1 MSNGAVDALDGVMD
15 RLVAV
20 GLEDELFGPGLE
32 LDEDGEVE
40 TTAGMDTGVVR
51 GPDEEVDAVSS
62 ELRIK
67 YPKHVSL
74 PS

>member
-1 MSNGAVDALDGVMD
+1 MSKGAADALDGVMD
-15 RLVAV
+15 RLVV
-20 GLEDELFGPGLE
+20 IGLEEDELFGPGFE

-40 TTAGMDTGVVR
+40 TTAGMETGVVR

-67 YPKHVSL
+67 
-74 PS
+74 